1 MVKSSLKKRPKSKR
15 GTTHKTPTLLELI
28 PAESRSNNGKSPG
41 NPVGELATQER
52 NKQSSRGNEE
62 KRIKSQG
69 GVALRVGQTRDGN
82 PLVRVLL
89 RRNCRKVFRVHKLE
103 QSMIRHSDNEA

>member
-41 NPVGELATQER
+41 NPVGELATPNGTNNLAEGT
-52 NKQSSRGNEE
+52 KKNE
-62 KRIKSQG
+62 
-69 GVALRVGQTRDGN
+69 L
-82 PLVRVLL
+82 
-89 RRNCRKVFRVHKLE
+89 KVKE
-103 QSMIRHSDNEA
+103 GSPSE